1 MIKLFYI
8 VSLINSVM
16 IRSHMQIT
24 SLSRAL
30 FVALA
35 AGTLVSA
42 YADPV
47 APTPA
52 PKTAV
57 TPAATSAVQPN
68 FPKRRPSPP
77 NSLKNPELTILTKNH
92 TLTPPHQTQS
102 TTHITTYINPH

>member
-1 MIKLFYI
+1 MIQLFYI

-24 SLSRAL
+24 SVSRAL

-52 PKTAV
+52 PKTDV
-57 TPAATSAVQPN
+57 SPAATSAVQPN
-68 FPKRRPSPP
+68 FPKRRAATPD
-77 NSLKNPELTILTKNH
+77 SLQKRELTMLRTTA
-92 TLTPPHQTQS
+92 TLTPDQHTKL
-102 TTHITTYINPH
+102 